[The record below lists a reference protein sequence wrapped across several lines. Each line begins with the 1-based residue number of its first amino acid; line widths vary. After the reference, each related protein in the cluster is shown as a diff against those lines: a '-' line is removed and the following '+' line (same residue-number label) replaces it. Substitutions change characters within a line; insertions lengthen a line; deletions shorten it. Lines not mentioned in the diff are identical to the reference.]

1 MKTYIQRCKEGT
13 IEVDENSF
21 DDFVDYWHTSD
32 ETRNISLH
40 DAIGISFE
48 EYGKHILNVASML
61 NMLKEKLKN

>member
-1 MKTYIQRCKEGT
+1 MKTYIQKCKEG
-13 IEVDENSF
+13 IIKVDENSF

-48 EYGKHILNVASML
+48 EYGKHILNVESML
-61 NMLKEKLKN
+61 KMLEDKVNG

>member
-13 IEVDENSF
+13 IEVNENSF

-40 DAIGISFE
+40 DAIGISVE
-48 EYGKHILNVASML
+48 EYGKHILNVTSML
-61 NMLKEKLKN
+61 NMLEEKVKS